1 MEMIIIFVVIIVC
14 ATIVALKEK
23 SPEKEVYIYV
33 DKDDNSTWFDRK
45 TRELKKNKNQV
56 KGWEQITYT
65 EPIVTTTPT
74 VVKPI
79 KKQVYKNKPMTKKEE
94 LTMELKNL
102 KLIKKPTIKQ
112 KDSIGILE
120 AIIPNMK

>member
-1 MEMIIIFVVIIVC
+1 
-14 ATIVALKEK
+14 
-23 SPEKEVYIYV
+23 
-33 DKDDNSTWFDRK
+33 
-45 TRELKKNKNQV
+45 V